1 MMKQQFYKRL
11 RHEWQRKWKSIRSV
25 TDWTV
30 ALYFVIPSIIFSGIY
45 YRSLWKRELSA
56 EESVYF
62 LLGLFTFCFITYS
75 RGTRSF
81 FEQADSLFLIQHPV
95 HMKKLMKYGILYTCI
110 RIAITNI
117 AVTLVLL
124 PIFIKS
130 MNASILQVVSF
141 WVSFTVFRFML
152 SLLVRYID
160 VRGGK
165 RWVLWIVKIVL
176 FCLSFICVGSGVFLG
191 FKNLAYSIP
200 FIIVLLISS
209 VVLIKEKMNY
219 QRFFFKEVE
228 KEKTESMRWTME
240 IMQFSG
246 QVTKQS
252 TSSKPWL
259 FPRSKHILGNKA
271 DSRIIESFLKE
282 YFRSGA
288 SLSFYIK
295 IISMSAVSIKIA
307 PWWIALIIIVFSCVA
322 IARYSG
328 DQWNEFTKKMFL
340 QLYCEQGKLI
350 WLRSRAEM
358 YLFIP
363 AVFIYGTVI
372 LAQFYLLPAIIIGIA
387 IIVLIGWIAFTPWKI
402 YVK

>member
-11 RHEWQRKWKSIRSV
+11 RHELQRKWKSIRSV

-30 ALYFVIPSIIFSGIY
+30 ALYIIIPALVFSGIY
-45 YRSLWKRELSA
+45 YHSLWKRELSA
-56 EESVYF
+56 EEPAYF
-62 LLGLFTFCFITYS
+62 LLGLFVFYFVTYS
-75 RGTRSF
+75 RGARSF

-95 HMKKLMKYGILYTCI
+95 HMQKLMKYGMVYTCI
-110 RIAITNI
+110 RMSITNI
-117 AVTLVLL
+117 IVTLVML

-130 MNASILQVVSF
+130 MNASLLQVVLF
-141 WVSFTVFRFML
+141 WLAFTTFRYML

-165 RWVLWIVKIVL
+165 RWALWIVKIIL
-176 FCLSFICVGSGVFLG
+176 FIISFICLGSGVFLG
-191 FKNLAYSIP
+191 FKTPMYSIL
-200 FIIVLLISS
+200 FVILCIIIS
-209 VVLIKEKMNY
+209 VVLIKQKMNY

-228 KEKTESMRWTME
+228 KEKEESMRWTME

-246 QVTKQS
+246 QATKPS
-252 TSSKPWL
+252 NSSKPWL
-259 FPRSKHILGNKA
+259 FPRSKHILGKKSN
-271 DSRIIESFLKE
+271 SRIIESFLKE

-295 IISMSAVSIKIA
+295 IIFMSAASVKIT
-307 PWWIALIIIVFSCVA
+307 PWWIALIIIVFACFA

-328 DQWNEFTKKMFL
+328 DQWNEFANKMFL
-340 QLYCEQGKLI
+340 QLYCEQGKLL
-350 WLRSRAEM
+350 WLKGRAKM

-372 LAQFYLLPAIIIGIA
+372 LAQFYLLPAIIIGILLL
-387 IIVLIGWIAFTPWKI
+387 IVIGWIVFLP
-402 YVK
+402 